1 VNTREIALVSIF
13 SAVWVVSQIYLGPVI
28 GQLTT
33 LHGLVQRFMGWFL
46 MLIARAKS
54 INIEE

>member
-1 VNTREIALVSIF
+1 MNTREIALVSIF

-33 LHGLVQRFMGWFL
+33 LHGLVQRFMGRFL
-46 MLIARAKS
+46 MLIAR
-54 INIEE
+54 